1 MEKVRDLSSIKKIL
15 NYFARPVDIFLA
27 IILLPSS
34 LIMLFYKKIGSHKM
48 TLSTYLL
55 KRIGIFPITKNY
67 YEPQFDF
74 DKLKTDL
81 KKKRNLP
88 GVNLNTENQ
97 LNLLKKFEYKQEL
110 IDLNLDSKNSNINF
124 NIDNNFFERGDAEIY
139 YQIIRFFKPKKIV
152 EIGSGQ
158 STLISLE
165 AIKKNKLEN
174 NSSTKLICI
183 EPYENNWLENL
194 GIEVMRKKIEDVDL
208 DLCKNLEA
216 NDILFIDS
224 SHIIRPQGDILK
236 EFLEILPI
244 LKTGVIIHI
253 HDIYTPR
260 NYPERWL
267 KKENRFYNEQ
277 YLLEAM
283 LDNSKRYSVL
293 LALNFLKNDHYDELK
308 KHCPYLIDSTEPGS
322 FYLRIN

>member
-1 MEKVRDLSSIKKIL
+1 MNSNKLKKIIKKIL
-15 NYFARPVDIFLA
+15 NYFARPVDFFLLIA
-27 IILLPSS
+27 LIPSS
-34 LIMLFYKKIGSHKM
+34 FVMLLYRKIGSHKM

-55 KRIGIFPITKNY
+55 KKIGIFPIIKNY

-74 DKLKTDL
+74 DNLKSDL

-88 GVNLNTENQ
+88 GVDLNTKNQ

-110 IDLNLDSKNSNINF
+110 IDLNLDNKNSNINF

-139 YQIIRFFKPKKIV
+139 YQVIRFFKPKKIV

-174 NSSTKLICI
+174 NSSAKLICI
-183 EPYENNWLENL
+183 EPYENDWLENL

-236 EFLEILPI
+236 EFLEILPV
-244 LKTGVIIHI
+244 LKPGVIIHI

-260 NYPERWL
+260 DYPERWL

-277 YLLEAM
+277 YLVEAM

-293 LALNFLKNDHYDELK
+293 LALNFLKNDYFVELK

>member
-1 MEKVRDLSSIKKIL
+1 M
-15 NYFARPVDIFLA
+15 
-27 IILLPSS
+27 
-34 LIMLFYKKIGSHKM
+34 
-48 TLSTYLL
+48 
-55 KRIGIFPITKNY
+55 
-67 YEPQFDF
+67 
-74 DKLKTDL
+74 
-81 KKKRNLP
+81 P

-244 LKTGVIIHI
+244 LKPGVIIHI

-308 KHCPYLIDSTEPGS
+308 KYCPYLIDSTEPGS

>member
-1 MEKVRDLSSIKKIL
+1 MNSNKLKKIIKKIL
-15 NYFARPVDIFLA
+15 NYFARPVDFFLLIA
-27 IILLPSS
+27 LIPSS
-34 LIMLFYKKIGSHKM
+34 FVMLLYRKIGSHKM

-55 KRIGIFPITKNY
+55 KKIGIFPIIKNY

-74 DKLKTDL
+74 DNLKSDL

-88 GVNLNTENQ
+88 GVDLNTKNQ

-110 IDLNLDSKNSNINF
+110 IDLNLDNKNSNINF

-174 NSSTKLICI
+174 NSSAKLICI
-183 EPYENNWLENL
+183 EPYENDWLENL

-236 EFLEILPI
+236 EFLEILPV
-244 LKTGVIIHI
+244 LKPGVIIHI

-260 NYPERWL
+260 DYPERWL

-277 YLLEAM
+277 YLVEAM

-293 LALNFLKNDHYDELK
+293 LALNFLKNDYFVELK

>member
-1 MEKVRDLSSIKKIL
+1 MEKVRVLSSIKKIL
-15 NYFARPVDIFLA
+15 NYFARSVDIFLA

-34 LIMLFYKKIGSHKM
+34 LIMLFYKKIVSHKM

-97 LNLLKKFEYKQEL
+97 LNILKKFEYKQEL

-244 LKTGVIIHI
+244 LKPGVIIHI

-308 KHCPYLIDSTEPGS
+308 KYCPYLIDSTEPGS

>member
-1 MEKVRDLSSIKKIL
+1 MEKVRVLSSIKKIL
-15 NYFARPVDIFLA
+15 NYLAKPADFFLLIA
-27 IILLPSS
+27 LIPSS
-34 LIMLFYKKIGSHKM
+34 FVMLLYRKIGSHKM

-55 KRIGIFPITKNY
+55 KKIGIFPIIKNY

-74 DKLKTDL
+74 DNLKSDL

-110 IDLNLDSKNSNINF
+110 IDLNLDSRNPNINF

-139 YQIIRFFKPKKIV
+139 YQVIRFFKPKKIV

-158 STLISLE
+158 STLIALE

-174 NSSTKLICI
+174 NYSTELICV

-194 GIEVMRKKIEDVDL
+194 GIEIMRKKIEDVDL
-208 DLCKNLEA
+208 DLCKRLEA

-236 EFLEILPI
+236 EFLEILPL
-244 LKTGVIIHI
+244 LKPGVIIHI

-293 LALNFLKNDHYDELK
+293 LALNFLKNDHFDKLK
-308 KHCPYLIDSTEPGS
+308 ICCPYLKEDTEPGS
-322 FYLRIN
+322 FYLRVN